1 MYLCVKIYKNT
12 MIRKSEELFT
22 ELGKIQEVIK
32 EITGFQEKTN
42 KIQYS
47 AKDLSIEPRFVN
59 QWKGKGLL
67 FKEIVKGSTNNY
79 SFLDCVWLKCIEK
92 MRNFGI
98 EFKIIQSFREKLV
111 YKIEKVDLEKLI
123 NMGLL
128 EVLKIKSP
136 EKTEDELLEVLKNID
151 PNNFYQEFNMLEYL
165 VYDMFLKKI
174 SYSFKIFENGEFY
187 FVKEGS
193 LPDNDFGID
202 TSVIVNSSY
211 FNLDLS
217 EILNSIFWE
226 GISFDFIAEEEMTAL
241 SKEEITIL
249 KKIRDPKVF
258 KIELIFDK
266 NKSDQIQLMHA
277 TEKERFFAEKR
288 VSDYIFKNRYNK
300 IIITAQGSD
309 QVIVENTFTTK
320 F

>member
-1 MYLCVKIYKNT
+1 MLS
-12 MIRKSEELFT
+12 KSEELFT
-22 ELGKIQEVIK
+22 ELSTIQEVLK

-47 AKDLSIEPRFVN
+47 AKDLSIEPRFAN

-67 FKEIVKGSTNNY
+67 FKEIVKGSTHNY

-98 EFKIIQSFREKLV
+98 DFKIIHAFKNNLIYKLDKIDIEEYIKKGLMESLKIQSPNRTES
-111 YKIEKVDLEKLI
+111 EI
-123 NMGLL
+123 NEIFKNINPADFFVEINLL
-128 EVLKIKSP
+128 ELAI
-136 EKTEDELLEVLKNID
+136 
-151 PNNFYQEFNMLEYL
+151 
-165 VYDMFLKKI
+165 YDMFLNKI
-174 SYSFKIFENGEFY
+174 SYIFKIFENGELY
-187 FVKEGS
+187 FEKEGS
-193 LPDNDFGID
+193 LSGNDFEND
-202 TSVIVNSSY
+202 TAQLINSSY

-217 EILNSIFWE
+217 EIIHSVYWE
-226 GISFDFIAEEEMTAL
+226 GIDFNFITNEKATAL
-241 SKEEITIL
+241 TIEEITIL

-300 IIITAQGSD
+300 IIITAKGSD